1 MNTKIFF
8 WNVRGL
14 NDPDKHIPF
23 CQWLASHQPSFGII
37 LESHIKDHNLSHLM
51 SKLCRG
57 WNYTSNHSMDDD
69 GRIIILWKDSVAVRV
84 LWVELL
90 NTCQTFSLDTVPWMM
105 GGDFNQIVHPSEHS
119 NDDVNSMTSRMVELK
134 DCMTQMGLYDLRYQ
148 GPVFTWTNKQPE
160 SPVAKKLDRLLINS
174 QLLNLFPNCSSFFL
188 PALTSDHCPCL
199 LDLAYKTP
207 SHGTRPFKFFNY
219 LTKHPDFLQVVNEAW
234 TQAGSIAWNLT
245 AFCSCCK
252 MCRYR

>member
-84 LWVELL
+84 LQQSRQAVTCEVKLLGSPPFIYTAIYASNESAERTDLWVELL

-105 GGDFNQIVHPSEHS
+105 GVI
-119 NDDVNSMTSRMVELK
+119 
-134 DCMTQMGLYDLRYQ
+134 
-148 GPVFTWTNKQPE
+148 
-160 SPVAKKLDRLLINS
+160 
-174 QLLNLFPNCSSFFL
+174 
-188 PALTSDHCPCL
+188 
-199 LDLAYKTP
+199 
-207 SHGTRPFKFFNY
+207 
-219 LTKHPDFLQVVNEAW
+219 LTK
-234 TQAGSIAWNLT
+234 
-245 AFCSCCK
+245 
-252 MCRYR
+252 